1 MLFHDCVHSIK
12 IYSLTIYG
20 LLYVCVYVNSWRRKW
35 QPTPLFLPGESPW
48 TEELGRLHSPW
59 GHKESDTNEQLST
72 AQQRAYPQKRRI
84 KRGTEKLR
92 CLSYENQCQSR
103 PLLRTAFGP
112 RITCGFP
119 GGSAVKNLPANTGDA
134 GLIPKLGRSPGEGNG
149 NPLQYS

>member
-1 MLFHDCVHSIK
+1 MGCHFFLQGIFPTQGSNPMIP
-12 IYSLTIYG
+12 
-20 LLYVCVYVNSWRRKW
+20 WRREW
-35 QPTPLFLPGESPW
+35 QPTPVFLPGESQ
-48 TEELGRLHSPW
+48 GQRRLVGYSPW
-59 GHKESDTNEQLST
+59 GHKESDTTEQLST

-134 GLIPKLGRSPGEGNG
+134 GLISKLGRSPREGNG